1 MASGGSVMAAKG
13 TPEKTWLV
21 AKLAIFLF
29 VPLILAAQSLDVLEQ
44 ERSFCLFKTFLG
56 HECWGCGLFKAT
68 VACLKL
74 DFVRAFHY
82 NKLIVIVFPLIV
94 FYWVKELILMV
105 KGLVKK

>member
-1 MASGGSVMAAKG
+1 MAATR

-29 VPLILAAQSLDVLEQ
+29 VPLLLAAKSLDVLEQ
-44 ERSFCLFKTFLG
+44 ERTFCLFKTFLG

-94 FYWVKELILMV
+94 CYWAKELYVMV
-105 KGLVKK
+105 KGLVQK

>member
-1 MASGGSVMAAKG
+1 MAATR

-29 VPLILAAQSLDVLEQ
+29 VPLLLSAKSLDVLEQ

-94 FYWVKELILMV
+94 CYWAKELYVMV
-105 KGLVKK
+105 KGLVQK

>member
-1 MASGGSVMAAKG
+1 MAAKG

-21 AKLAIFLF
+21 AKLAIFLLL
-29 VPLILAAQSLDVLEQ
+29 PLFLAAKSLDVLEH
-44 ERSFCLFKTFLG
+44 ERSFCLFKTFFG

-94 FYWVKELILMV
+94 YYWGRELFLTIRSLL
-105 KGLVKK
+105 KS

>member
-1 MASGGSVMAAKG
+1 MAAKG

-21 AKLAIFLF
+21 AKLAIFLLL
-29 VPLILAAQSLDVLEQ
+29 PLFLATKSLDVLEH

-74 DFVRAFHY
+74 EFVRAFHY

-94 FYWVKELILMV
+94 YYWGKELWLTV
-105 KGLVKK
+105 RGLLKSCS